1 MQRHDNEWC
10 AAACRGMTDTGG
22 RGTKKSYG
30 GERSFPG
37 VLFEVRQ
44 EIVSGS
50 ERLQEIQ
57 EGKVGD
63 ITEDVVQESFLLAFV
78 KWDEIRKSGKPMGW
92 LVVTAKYYIYNQIR
106 RKDNQTISYQEKDM
120 IKNIGVTDS
129 NLDFIDDSQLL
140 RETLT
145 EPEEREMFTY
155 YLCGYKSAEIAEKL
169 NMNENTV
176 RVKIKRM
183 KDKIRGNWNESKQ

>member
-1 MQRHDNEWC
+1 MEERE
-10 AAACRGMTDTGG
+10 AFREFYLKYA
-22 RGTKKSYG
+22 KKLY
-30 GERSFPG
+30 R
-37 VLFEVRQ
+37 VV
-44 EIVSGS
+44 

-106 RKDNQTISYQEKDM
+106 MKDNQTISYQEKDM

-155 YLCGYKSAEIAEKL
+155 YLCGYKSVEIAEKL

-176 RVKIKRM
+176 HVKIKRM

>member
-1 MQRHDNEWC
+1 
-10 AAACRGMTDTGG
+10 
-22 RGTKKSYG
+22 
-30 GERSFPG
+30 
-37 VLFEVRQ
+37 
-44 EIVSGS
+44 
-50 ERLQEIQ
+50 
-57 EGKVGD
+57 
-63 ITEDVVQESFLLAFV
+63 
-78 KWDEIRKSGKPMGW
+78 
-92 LVVTAKYYIYNQIR
+92 
-106 RKDNQTISYQEKDM
+106 M

-155 YLCGYKSAEIAEKL
+155 YLCGYKSVEIAEKL

-183 KDKIRGNWNESKQ
+183 KDKIRGNWNESK

>member
-1 MQRHDNEWC
+1 MEERE
-10 AAACRGMTDTGG
+10 AFREFYLKYA
-22 RGTKKSYG
+22 KKLY
-30 GERSFPG
+30 R
-37 VLFEVRQ
+37 VV
-44 EIVSGS
+44 

-106 RKDNQTISYQEKDM
+106 MKDNQTISYQEKD
-120 IKNIGVTDS
+120 II
-129 NLDFIDDSQLL
+129 LDFIDDSQLL

>member
-1 MQRHDNEWC
+1 
-10 AAACRGMTDTGG
+10 
-22 RGTKKSYG
+22 
-30 GERSFPG
+30 
-37 VLFEVRQ
+37 
-44 EIVSGS
+44 
-50 ERLQEIQ
+50 
-57 EGKVGD
+57 
-63 ITEDVVQESFLLAFV
+63 
-78 KWDEIRKSGKPMGW
+78 MGW